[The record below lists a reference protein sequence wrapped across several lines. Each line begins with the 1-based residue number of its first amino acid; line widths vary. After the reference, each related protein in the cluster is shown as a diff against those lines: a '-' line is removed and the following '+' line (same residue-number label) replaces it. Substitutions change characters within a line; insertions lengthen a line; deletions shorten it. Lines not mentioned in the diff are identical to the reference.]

1 MCSVYVIDDD
11 PIHQK
16 ITEILI
22 RKTGVFKKHSA
33 FPGVSTAMEA
43 LKENKDE
50 PENLP
55 DIILLDLN
63 MPVLDGWDFL
73 DRFRNHKDEFK
84 KEIIIYIV
92 SSSAI
97 PAEIDRSSQYSFVK
111 EFITKPLD
119 SQKLIEISSIC
130 N

>member
-1 MCSVYVIDDD
+1 MCFVYVIDDD

-22 RKTGVFKKHSA
+22 RKSGAFKKHTA
-33 FPGVSTAMEA
+33 FPGVSSAIEA
-43 LKENKDE
+43 LQLHKNE

-55 DIILLDLN
+55 DVILLDLN

-73 DRFRNHKDEFK
+73 DQFKDQKAELQKNIQVF
-84 KEIIIYIV
+84 IV

-97 PAEIDRSSQYSFVK
+97 QSEIDRSTQYSFVK

-119 SQKLIEISSIC
+119 TQKLIEISSLC

>member
-1 MCSVYVIDDD
+1 MCFVYVIDDD

-22 RKTGVFKKHSA
+22 KKTGLFKKHSA
-33 FPGVSTAMEA
+33 FPGVSPAIEA
-43 LKENKDE
+43 LQQNKDT

-73 DRFRNHKDEFK
+73 NHFRDNKHELQ
-84 KEIIIYIV
+84 KEIVIYIV

-97 PAEIDRSSQYSFVK
+97 PAEMDRSSHYSFVK

-119 SQKLIEISSIC
+119 SKKLIEIGNNC

>member
-1 MCSVYVIDDD
+1 MCFVYVIDDD

-22 RKTGVFKKHSA
+22 RKTGAFKKHLA
-33 FPGVSTAMEA
+33 FPGVSPAMDA
-43 LKENKDE
+43 LKQHKDE

-73 DRFRNHKDEFK
+73 NQFRDYKEELK
-84 KEIIIYIV
+84 KYIQIYIV

-97 PAEIDRSSQYSFVK
+97 QSEIDRSTQYSFVK
-111 EFITKPLD
+111 EFISKPLD
-119 SQKLIEISSIC
+119 FQKLIQISSLC
-130 N
+130 G